1 MGAPLALAIFSIGIA
16 GLFYLDRDK
25 SVRTSIA
32 LWLPVMWIW
41 IVGSRPVSA
50 WLGIGGI
57 GGGPGRFNQLDATLD
72 GSPTDAAVFAVLL
85 AAGILVLLNRRSLT
99 SALLK
104 LSGPIL
110 VYYFYCLASVS
121 WSPFPDAAFKRWTKY
136 VGDLVMVLI
145 IVTDVHP
152 AAALKRIFSRV
163 GFILLPLS
171 IVLTRYT
178 DLGRGYNPSGEPSN
192 TGVTTNKNSLGLIA
206 CVISL
211 GVLWSLRTLFVD
223 KGAPN
228 RGRRLVAQGTLFAFG
243 VVVLQ
248 MAHSATSVA
257 CFIFGAG
264 VLLATSLPAFKVRPA
279 RVHALLL
286 TIVLG
291 GGLLVL
297 SGGESLVTSAL
308 GRDADLTG
316 RTEIWAAEI
325 PVCPNWLIGAG
336 FESFWNG
343 YAGQVARN
351 LPGYWNISNLNSAHN
366 GYIELYLDLGWAG
379 IVLIGIILLSGYR
392 RAFMAFQRI
401 PEVGSLC
408 LAYIAAMAIYSVTE
422 VGFRVLTASWVF
434 LLLAIVSAEGVNAGL
449 FGATASEGP
458 VQGAEL
464 SRATL
469 AGRKPAFSGKE
480 RADSSHPARI
490 APIWNQY
497 RKE

>member
-1 MGAPLALAIFSIGIA
+1 MGAPLALVICFIGIA

-25 SVRTSIA
+25 TVRTSIA

-50 WLGIGGI
+50 WLGIGASSGNF
-57 GGGPGRFNQLDATLD
+57 GRLDATLD
-72 GSPTDAAVFAVLL
+72 GSPTDAFVFAVLL
-85 AAGILVLLNRRSLT
+85 AAGILVLLQRRSLT
-99 SALLK
+99 SALLR

-121 WSPFPDAAFKRWTKY
+121 WSPVPDPAFKRWTKY

-145 IVTDVHP
+145 IVTDPQP
-152 AAALKRIFSRV
+152 AAALRRVFSRV

-178 DLGRGYNPSGEPSN
+178 DMGRGYDPSGGPTN

-211 GVLWSLRTLFVD
+211 GALWSLRTLLAD

-228 RGRRLVAQGTLFAFG
+228 RGRRIVAQATLLGFG
-243 VVVLQ
+243 VVVMQ
-248 MAHSATSVA
+248 MAHSATAGA
-257 CFIFGAG
+257 CFILGAG
-264 VLLATSLPAFKVRPA
+264 VLLATSLPSFSKRPA

-286 TIVLG
+286 TIVLV
-291 GGLLVL
+291 GGLTVL
-297 SGGESLVTSAL
+297 FGGESIVTNAL
-308 GRDADLTG
+308 GRNADLTG

-325 PVCPNWLIGAG
+325 PVCPNRLIGAG

-343 YAGQVARN
+343 YAGQVAKN
-351 LPGYWNISNLNSAHN
+351 LPGYWDITNLNSAHN
-366 GYIELYLDLGWAG
+366 GYIQIYLDLGWVGVA
-379 IVLIGIILLSGYR
+379 LIGIILISGYR
-392 RAFMAFQRI
+392 RAFRAFQRNPQI
-401 PEVGSLC
+401 GSLS
-408 LAYIAAMAIYSVTE
+408 LAYVAAMSIYSITE
-422 VGFRVLTASWVF
+422 VGFRVLTASWIFF
-434 LLLAIVSAEGVNAGL
+434 LLAVVSAEGVTAGI
-449 FGATASEGP
+449 FGGVAPERSVP
-458 VQGAEL
+458 GAEL
-464 SRATL
+464 AGATL
-469 AGRKPAFSGKE
+469 AGRKLAFSQRE
-480 RADSSHPARI
+480 RADSRHPTRTRI